1 VLGVRPGSVYRLLRR
16 PLFLIPPERAHRLG
30 MAVLR
35 RLGPPQS
42 PLPAPGEP
50 SLSVTSAGLRFSHPI
65 TLAAGFDKDA
75 EAVEGFFAL
84 GFSAVEVGTVTPR
97 PQPGNPSPRL
107 FRLPQA
113 RALIN
118 RMGFNNHGMEAM
130 AERLEALRNRP
141 GPVGVNLGKNKDT
154 PLERATDDYLAA
166 TDRLGPLADYLVVNA
181 SSPNTPG
188 LRELQQPE
196 QLRALLAAVKGRL
209 SQVAPGKPLLLKIAP
224 DLEPEA
230 VDAVVDVA
238 VESGLSGLICTN
250 TTLARPVQGRHAQ
263 EPGGLSGAPLAP
275 LALATLRRASAQAQ
289 GRLTLWASGG
299 IFTAEDVLER
309 LRAGADLVQ
318 VYTAL
323 VYEGPGF
330 VRKLLRDLT
339 AHLQSQ
345 GLRSLRESVKSA

>member
-1 VLGVRPGSVYRLLRR
+1 
-16 PLFLIPPERAHRLG
+16 
-30 MAVLR
+30 M
-35 RLGPPQS
+35 
-42 PLPAPGEP
+42 
-50 SLSVTSAGLRFSHPI
+50 
-65 TLAAGFDKDA
+65 LAAGFDKDA
-75 EAVEGFFAL
+75 EAVGGFFAL

-97 PQPGNPSPRL
+97 PQPGNPAPRL
-107 FRLPQA
+107 FRLPEA

-130 AERLEALRNRP
+130 AGRLEALRCRP
-141 GPVGVNLGKNKDT
+141 GPVGVNIGKNKET
-154 PLERATDDYLAA
+154 PLERAAEDYLAA
-166 TDRLGPLADYLVVNA
+166 AGRLGPLADYLVVNA

-188 LRELQQPE
+188 LRKLQEPE

-209 SQVAPGKPLLLKIAP
+209 LRNAAGKPLLLKIAP
-224 DLEPEA
+224 DLEPDA

-250 TTLARPVQGRHAQ
+250 TTLARPVQGRRAE

-275 LALATLRRASAQAQ
+275 LALATLRRASARAH
-289 GRLTLWASGG
+289 GRLALWASGG
-299 IFTAEDVLER
+299 VFTAEDVLER

-330 VRKLLRDLT
+330 VPRLLRDLT
-339 AHLQSQ
+339 QRLRAEGAQS
-345 GLRSLRESVKSA
+345 LHDYVKSA